1 MSCSICGAIGQA
13 ATARTGRDESFEV
26 PVHKLKSLYDARDND
41 LLQCPE
47 CGALYHWSEDNAFT
61 GSGINDSMSVDRL
74 PDPLQDAVRA
84 FMQRDAD
91 TAAQLDELAPHLFA
105 LVPVVRDMVLGY
117 LRRRRDIV
125 PVIVPHYLAEA
136 VRRNDPAI
144 AMELESRTARERDFA
159 ARVLAAIEAA
169 PSPVLDALAKVARLA
184 LCSVCGTLHYEKY
197 EHGQLPATHASF
209 RKHASAAPAIWECP
223 ECGTFFSWHAMRYE
237 TAKDV
242 LERLPE
248 WKAKSLRA
256 LLHRGSAP
264 VDRKEAADTMYWGED
279 DLSALM
285 SCALEHDRELAGV
298 LASDMASS
306 VSRSPWMAALL
317 DRYRALNL

>member
-1 MSCSICGAIGQA
+1 VTCSICDAIGPS
-13 ATARTGRDESFEV
+13 ATARTGRDESFEP
-26 PVHKLKSLYDARDND
+26 PVHRLKSLFDSRDND
-41 LLQCPE
+41 LMQCPE

-74 PDPLQDAVRA
+74 PDRLQDAVRA

-91 TAAQLDELAPHLFA
+91 TPAQLDELAPHLFA
-105 LVPVVRDMVLGY
+105 LIPVVRDMVLGY

-125 PVIVPHYLAEA
+125 PALVPHYLAEA
-136 VRRNDPAI
+136 VRRNDASI

-159 ARVLAAIEAA
+159 ARMLAASDAS
-169 PSPVLDALAKVARLA
+169 PSPVLEPLVKIARLA
-184 LCSVCGTLHYEKY
+184 LCAVCGTLHYEKY
-197 EHGQLPATHASF
+197 ERGQLPATHASF

-223 ECGTFFSWHAMRYE
+223 DCGTFFTWHALRYE

-248 WKAKSLRA
+248 WKATSLRA
-256 LLHRGSAP
+256 LVHRGMSP

-285 SCALEHDRELAGV
+285 TCALEHDRELADV
-298 LASDMASS
+298 LASNMTSS

-317 DRYRALNL
+317 DRYRGVNL